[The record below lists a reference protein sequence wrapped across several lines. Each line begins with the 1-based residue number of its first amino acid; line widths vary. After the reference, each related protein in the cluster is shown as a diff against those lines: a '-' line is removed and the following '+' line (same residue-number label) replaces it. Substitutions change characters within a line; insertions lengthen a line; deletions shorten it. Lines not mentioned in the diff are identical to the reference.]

1 MTIHRLSVKIPLLT
15 ALQLAFSIAAIATL
29 SCGGTAPS
37 TPSPSP
43 NQPTKLQGITWYKHV
58 QPIVNAQCVSCHATG
73 GLAPFPLTSYEQAK
87 QYAPVMSAAVVAKTM
102 PPWMP
107 DPSCQHF
114 AGERLL
120 TAEQISQV
128 YSWNQDGAPLGDPA
142 DQQAA
147 PPPPQGLGNVSQTLD
162 FGAAYTPKSGDDYH
176 CFVLDPAL
184 TQAKDLVAYEFVP
197 GQRQEVHHALIYS
210 AARTEVTSVDA
221 AAPGLGW
228 PCGGGSNVKG
238 AVLVATW
245 VPGSPAIAYP
255 AGTGISIPAA
265 NVLVAQMHYNFV

>member
-1 MTIHRLSVKIPLLT
+1 LRACVAVAATAGAILALSCSGDAP
-15 ALQLAFSIAAIATL
+15 ATL
-29 SCGGTAPS
+29 PPQPG
-37 TPSPSP
+37 
-43 NQPTKLQGITWYKHV
+43 QPTKLAGITWYKHV
-58 QPIVNAQCVSCHATG
+58 QPIVNAQCVSCHTTG
-73 GLAPFPLTSYEQAK
+73 GLAPFPLTTYDQAK
-87 QYAPVMSAAVVAKTM
+87 QYAPVMSSAVVAKTM

-107 DPSCQHF
+107 DPACQHY

-120 TAEQISQV
+120 TQDQINQV

-147 PPPPQGLGNVSQTLD
+147 PPPPVGLANPSQTLD
-162 FGAAYTPKSGDDYH
+162 FGQTYTPTGSDDYH
-176 CFVLDPAL
+176 CFMLDPAL
-184 TQAKDLVAYEFVP
+184 TQAQDLIAYEFVP
-197 GQRQEVHHALIYS
+197 GQRQEVHHTLIYS
-210 AARTEVTSVDA
+210 AARTDVMTADA

-238 AVLVATW
+238 ALLVATW

-265 NVLVAQMHYNFV
+265 NVLIAQMHYNLA